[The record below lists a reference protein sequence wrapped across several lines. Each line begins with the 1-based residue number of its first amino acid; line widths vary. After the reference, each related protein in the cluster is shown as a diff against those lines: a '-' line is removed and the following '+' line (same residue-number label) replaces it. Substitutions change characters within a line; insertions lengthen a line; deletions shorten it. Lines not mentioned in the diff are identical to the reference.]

1 MKKIS
6 TFIAAGLFTMLSATA
21 FACPQGTTLAGGS
34 GPNHKGG
41 KCVPATATTKHDK
54 MAKQDKMMK
63 HDQMGKQ
70 DQMMKKDQMMKHD
83 QMGKQDQMMKHD
95 QMMKQDPMKT
105 NNMADKSHKAAPVAD
120 AHKAKTETHKAV
132 KTQ

>member
-41 KCVPATATTKHDK
+41 KCVPATA
-54 MAKQDKMMK
+54 
-63 HDQMGKQ
+63 MG
-70 DQMMKKDQMMKHD
+70 
-83 QMGKQDQMMKHD
+83 KHD
-95 QMMKQDPMKT
+95 QMMKQDQMGKHDQMMKHDPMKT

>member
-41 KCVPATATTKHDK
+41 KCVPATAMTKHDK

-95 QMMKQDPMKT
+95 QMMKQDSMKT

>member
-41 KCVPATATTKHDK
+41 KCVPATAMTKHDK

-83 QMGKQDQMMKHD
+83 QM
-95 QMMKQDPMKT
+95 MKQEPMKT

>member
-70 DQMMKKDQMMKHD
+70 DQMMKHDQMMKQD
-83 QMGKQDQMMKHD
+83 QMGKQDQMMK
-95 QMMKQDPMKT
+95 QDSMKT

>member
-41 KCVPATATTKHDK
+41 KCVPATAMTKHDK

-70 DQMMKKDQMMKHD
+70 HQMMKKDQM
-83 QMGKQDQMMKHD
+83 GKHD
-95 QMMKQDPMKT
+95 QMMKQDSMKANDIT
-105 NNMADKSHKAAPVAD
+105 PKSHKD
-120 AHKAKTETHKAV
+120 AHAPNPNTPTAQPDIHKVAKTS
-132 KTQ
+132 

>member
-70 DQMMKKDQMMKHD
+70 DQMMK
-83 QMGKQDQMMKHD
+83 HD
-95 QMMKQDPMKT
+95 QMMKQDSMKT

>member
-70 DQMMKKDQMMKHD
+70 DQMMK
-83 QMGKQDQMMKHD
+83 QDS
-95 QMMKQDPMKT
+95 MKT

>member
-41 KCVPATATTKHDK
+41 KCAPAMATTKHDK

-95 QMMKQDPMKT
+95 QMMKQEPMKT